1 MPVSGLDSAP
11 IISTTH
17 VPRRTSYQEYRPDTE
32 NWQHT
37 TPEWDGRGATL
48 VVPVLRTYLLTP
60 RRHYP
65 ITPVLPTP
73 VVGCLSQQT
82 SQPKGEG
89 AEA

>member
-1 MPVSGLDSAP
+1 MFRGEQAIKN
-11 IISTTH
+11 II
-17 VPRRTSYQEYRPDTE
+17 TSKTGE
-32 NWQHT
+32 HT
-37 TPEWDGRGATL
+37 TLEWDGRGATL

-73 VVGCLSQQT
+73 VVGCLSQHT